1 MVNHQKDLME
11 EEVLKT
17 NLLSIAVAGLL
28 IALTGFLLYLFRN
41 ELSGSI
47 RFLLPIPPLGV
58 ASYIFVFNMYQYYG
72 GRLPGSSL
80 DAAKEILIS
89 TGVSALFFGI
99 FTFLLV
105 IIISLFKR

>member
-1 MVNHQKDLME
+1 ME
-11 EEVLKT
+11 QEVLKT

-28 IALTGFLLYLFRN
+28 MALTGFLLYLFRS

-47 RFLLPIPPLGV
+47 RFLMPIPPLSV

-80 DAAKEILIS
+80 ETVKEIFIS
-89 TGVSALFFGI
+89 TAVSALFFGI
-99 FTFLLV
+99 FTILLV
-105 IIISLFKR
+105 IIISLIKR